1 MAAELVEPTKP
12 QSAYW
17 LWLGENRDKL
27 VKEVGAGKITEVA
40 KLGGQRWKTLSEAAK
55 KPFEAKADA
64 LKKEYEKNMEEF
76 VAAGGVKGK
85 RRAEKAEL
93 KKARGDKKARKEARA
108 ASGKPSK
115 APSAYWLYLGDN
127 RAAIEKE
134 AGTKKPTEVA
144 KLAGSKWKTLNA
156 AAKKPYEEKAAKAK
170 AEYEKALE
178 EWKKSG
184 GGAEEGGDDDED
196 EDGEEDQ

>member
-1 MAAELVEPTKP
+1 M
-12 QSAYW
+12 
-17 LWLGENRDKL
+17 
-27 VKEVGAGKITEVA
+27 
-40 KLGGQRWKTLSEAAK
+40 SEAAK

-64 LKKEYEKNMEEF
+64 LKKEYEKKLEEF

-93 KKARGDKKARKEARA
+93 KKAQADKKAKKEARA
-108 ASGKPSK
+108 ASGKPSR

-127 RAAIEKE
+127 REAIEKE
-134 AGTKKPTEVA
+134 AGTKKPTEIA
-144 KLAGSKWKTLNA
+144 KLAGNKWKALSA
-156 AAKKPYEEKAAKAK
+156 ATKKPYEEKAAKAK

-184 GGAEEGGDDDED
+184 GGAGEGGDAED
-196 EDGEEDQ
+196 EDGEEEQ